1 MTQVYDSNITIQ
13 LITNNILF
21 MPKCVVLRLD
31 RFIYYKLEHSILIL
45 AT

>member
-21 MPKCVVLRLD
+21 MTKKCRTSF
-31 RFIYYKLEHSILIL
+31 R
-45 AT
+45 